1 MKPSEHTFDIFNIHS
16 ISEGKDTLGDVTVKV
31 NAYGRTFTGRGLST
45 DIMDASIN
53 AYLKALNRMA
63 AYEKKRA
70 ASDGAAETSRIKATD
85 AAGED
90 AR

>member
-1 MKPSEHTFDIFNIHS
+1 
-16 ISEGKDTLGDVTVKV
+16 
-31 NAYGRTFTGRGLST
+31 
-45 DIMDASIN
+45 MDASIN

-70 ASDGAAETSRIKATD
+70 ASKDASDGSRIRATD
-85 AAGED
+85 AAGEA